1 MREELQRETRRK
13 ITFQARML
21 DKDLK
26 ASGSTE
32 WCRNKLKNAIQ
43 ADWKIEANC
52 EALMLWEKIVEVIRG
67 SHEVMESIGRLSS
80 CKLRNLTKKR

>member
-13 ITFQARML
+13 ITFLVRML
-21 DKDLK
+21 DKDLKK

-43 ADWKIEANC
+43 AD
-52 EALMLWEKIVEVIRG
+52 
-67 SHEVMESIGRLSS
+67 
-80 CKLRNLTKKR
+80 